1 MKRGLAGWIALLA
14 ALAVLAAL
22 VLAPIYFVA
31 SSSFKLPREI
41 INRVPSW
48 FPKSFTLQHYQ
59 KLLATSDFPTYFGN
73 SVLIASV
80 SALLTVVLATL
91 AGYAFF
97 RLEFRGRDALYRA
110 VMVAYAFPSIVILIP
125 IYLLFAKA
133 GLIDTRAALVIVNVT
148 FALPFSIWM
157 MRTFFASLPKE
168 LEEAASIDGAGLAAT
183 AWYILIPL
191 LGPGLASIAIFAFV
205 SAWTEYLFAS
215 VLILSDAKR
224 TLPVGLSGI
233 IGQYQIDWG
242 LLLAGATLSVVP
254 VVVFF
259 AFVGRWFVSGLTE
272 GAVK

>member
-1 MKRGLAGWIALLA
+1 MKRGPLGWLALGA
-14 ALAVLAAL
+14 ALVVLAAL
-22 VLAPIYFVA
+22 VLAPMWFVA

-41 INRVPSW
+41 IARFPSYV
-48 FPKSFTLQHYQ
+48 PKSFTLQHYA
-59 KLLATSDFPTYFGN
+59 KLLQTSDFPVYFAN
-73 SVLIASV
+73 SVAVAAL
-80 SALLTVVLATL
+80 SALITVILATL

-110 VMVAYAFPSIVILIP
+110 VMIAYAFPSIVILIP
-125 IYLLFAKA
+125 IYLMFAKV
-133 GLIDTRAALVIVNVT
+133 GLIDTRAALVLVNVT

-205 SAWTEYLFAS
+205 SSWTEYLFAS

-224 TLPVGLSGI
+224 TIPVGLSGI

-254 VVVFF
+254 VVLFF